1 VLPNSEQDEDIGDE
15 KYEEGAH
22 TDEPTINSDQE
33 LYFVGV
39 CTGQSE
45 KPKEV
50 TVKAVQYIWATEG

>member
-1 VLPNSEQDEDIGDE
+1 VLPNSEKDEDIGDE

-22 TDEPTINSDQE
+22 TDEPTVYSDHE

-45 KPKEV
+45 KLREV
-50 TVKAVQYIWATEG
+50 TVKAVQCIWATEG